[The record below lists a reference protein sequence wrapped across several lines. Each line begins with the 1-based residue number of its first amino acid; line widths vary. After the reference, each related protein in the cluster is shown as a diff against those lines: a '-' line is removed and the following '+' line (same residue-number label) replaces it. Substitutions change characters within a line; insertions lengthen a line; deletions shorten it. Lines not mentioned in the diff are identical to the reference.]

1 MILRKLLNK
10 YRQIAIITKIKAII
24 KIKISKAIEVAI
36 NNLTRKVML
45 ISMEVI
51 KIKVKILSIIA

>member
-51 KIKVKILSIIA
+51 KVKIKIM